1 MKISEIMN
9 ENCIVVG
16 LKAQSKR
23 QLLQELAQKAAEIT
37 HISERTIFDSLLERE
52 NLGSTGFGGGT
63 ALPHARIAEAQKVCG
78 IAPVKPGFKEFSV
91 MPQMGPLVQAETSL
105 LSVNGRIS
113 IALNRSGKDLKIRL
127 NVPPNTQALL
137 PIKADVRQVSLNGDV
152 IYKNKQFCFGKRY
165 KIDSLNGHS
174 VRLPEG
180 EWRITILY

>member
-78 IAPVKPGFKEFSV
+78 IFAKLNAPVDFEAVDGKPVDLIFMLISPEGSGADHLTALAKAS
-91 MPQMGPLVQAETSL
+91 
-105 LSVNGRIS
+105 RI
-113 IALNRSGKDLKIRL
+113 LKDENTCNKIR
-127 NVPPNTQALL
+127 QISKREKIYALL
-137 PIKADVRQVSLNGDV
+137 
-152 IYKNKQFCFGKRY
+152 NKQ
-165 KIDSLNGHS
+165 D
-174 VRLPEG
+174 
-180 EWRITILY
+180 